1 MNKMI
6 ASILTG
12 AVLLAATSV
21 FGQTGT
27 TGQEKPEQAKP
38 AQKGPAGT
46 APKPGSSS
54 VVIRQS
60 GSGNRAVVRQSA
72 SGTTTETVVSH
83 GGTNSVEVSHD
94 GRSSVVIEQREKAQ
108 QARPDTTKKKQ

>member
-12 AVLLAATSV
+12 TVLLAATSV
-21 FGQTGT
+21 FGQTGA
-27 TGQEKPEQAKP
+27 GQEKPEAAKP
-38 AQKGPAGT
+38 AQDGPAA
-46 APKPGSSS
+46 APKQGSSS

-94 GRSSVVIEQREKAQ
+94 GHSSVVIEQREKAQ
-108 QARPDTTKKKQ
+108 ARPDTTKKKQ